1 MIIRNQVM
9 IANFLKDESGVV
21 ESTLVVIPLVILF
34 LSVIQ
39 IASAV
44 MQHNALTNQVQGDVS
59 RAALY
64 GTTIPF
70 SGATKRPLP
79 GGGQILIGSRSERIT
94 PISPLLFGAPLVS
107 ATSIAVDENP

>member
-1 MIIRNQVM
+1 MNIRGQVS
-9 IANFLKDESGVV
+9 ILGFLKDESGVV
-21 ESTLVVIPLVILF
+21 ESTLVIIPLVILF

-44 MQHNALTNQVQGDVS
+44 MQHNAITNQVQGDVS

-64 GTTIPF
+64 GTSTPF
-70 SGATKRPLP
+70 SEGTKRSLP
-79 GGGQILIGSRSERIT
+79 GGGEILIGRRSERIT
-94 PISPLLFGAPLVS
+94 PLSPLLIGTPFVS